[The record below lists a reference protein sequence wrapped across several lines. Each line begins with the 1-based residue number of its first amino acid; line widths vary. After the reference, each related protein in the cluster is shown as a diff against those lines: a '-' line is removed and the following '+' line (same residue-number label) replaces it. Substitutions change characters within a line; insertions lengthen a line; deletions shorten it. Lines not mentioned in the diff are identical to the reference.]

1 MKKIAIIL
9 AGGKG
14 KRMKSAY
21 PKQFIILK
29 NYPILFYS
37 LQKFTHFDKI
47 ILVLPKNHINLW
59 KSLCQ
64 EYKINI
70 PHQIVKGGKTR
81 FHSVRSGL
89 DIINNKSIV
98 AIHDGVRPFV
108 SIKLINQCITLC
120 SDMKGVIPALKM
132 QDSIRE
138 IHMKRS
144 KSINRSKIVTIQTPQ
159 VFMSRDLKNAYK
171 QTYHKDFTDDANV
184 FEKYGGNIELT
195 KGDRLNIKITTH
207 EDLKL
212 ANFLIEN

>member
-37 LQKFTHFDKI
+37 LQKFSHFDEI

-64 EYKINI
+64 KYKINI
-70 PHQIVKGGKTR
+70 PHQIVKGGGTR

-89 DIINNKSIV
+89 SVINNNSIV

-108 SIKLINQCITLC
+108 SIKLINKSISLC
-120 SDMKGVIPALKM
+120 SEMNGVIPALKM
-132 QDSIRE
+132 QDSMRE
-138 IHMKRS
+138 IHMKKS
-144 KSINRSKIVTIQTPQ
+144 KSINRSKIVAIQTPQ

-171 QTYHKDFTDDANV
+171 QAYHKNFTDDASV

-195 KGDRLNIKITTH
+195 TGDRLNIKITTH

-212 ANFLIEN
+212 AKLLIKN

>member
-9 AGGKG
+9 AGGQG
-14 KRMKSAY
+14 KRMKSNY
-21 PKQFIILK
+21 PKQFLILK

-64 EYKINI
+64 EYKINV
-70 PHQIVKGGKTR
+70 PHKIVAGGETR
-81 FHSVRSGL
+81 FHSVRNGL
-89 DIINNKSIV
+89 SVINNKSIV

-108 SIKLINQCITLC
+108 SIKLINKSISLC
-120 SDMKGVIPALKM
+120 SDMKGVIPALKI

-144 KSINRSKIVTIQTPQ
+144 KSINRSKIVAIQTPQ

-184 FEKYGGNIELT
+184 FEQYGGDIKLT
-195 KGDRLNIKITTH
+195 QGDRVNIKITTH
-207 EDLKL
+207 ADLKL
-212 ANFLIEN
+212 AAFLIEN